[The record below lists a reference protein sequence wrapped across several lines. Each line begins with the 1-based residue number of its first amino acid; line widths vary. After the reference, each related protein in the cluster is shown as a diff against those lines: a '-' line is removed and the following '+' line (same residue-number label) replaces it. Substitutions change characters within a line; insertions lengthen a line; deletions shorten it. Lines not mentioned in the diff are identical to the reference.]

1 METIEDFNDNQWYH
15 IKKKRVEISK
25 ELTGLHIFQ
34 LVLHSIPAVLK
45 ITTIEAIP

>member
-25 ELTGLHIFQ
+25 ELTSLHIFQ
-34 LVLHSIPAVLK
+34 HILHSIPAALK
-45 ITTIEAIP
+45 IATIKIML